1 MSSGRELMASAV
13 SHAAVALAL
22 GAWFDRARVPRR
34 ALIAGAALAVVPDLD
49 AIGFWL
55 GVPTGSLLGH
65 RGLTHSLSFAAVVGL
80 AAAWAFAED
89 RGLGGSRR
97 SLGVFFV
104 LAIASHGLLD
114 ALTNGGPGI
123 AFFSPFSNARY
134 FFPVRPIEVSP
145 ISLGGVFN
153 ARGLRILLSEMRW
166 VWLPAAVFAAA
177 GILVRRAGRRPG
189 SAPA

>member
-1 MSSGRELMASAV
+1 VSHGGELMASAV

-22 GAWFDRARVPRR
+22 GAWFDRTRVPPR
-34 ALIAGAALAVVPDLD
+34 ALLAAAALAVVPDLD

-55 GVPTGSLLGH
+55 GVPTGALLGH
-65 RGLTHSLSFAAVVGL
+65 RGLTHSLAFAAAAGL
-80 AAAWAFAED
+80 AAARVYAGTEGEGD
-89 RGLGGSRR
+89 RRR
-97 SLGVFFV
+97 WLGVYFV
-104 LAIASHGLLD
+104 LAIASHGVLD

-134 FFPVRPIEVSP
+134 FFPVRPIQVSP

-166 VWLPAAVFAAA
+166 VWIPALLLAAA
-177 GILVRRAGRRPG
+177 GILARRAWRSRP
-189 SAPA
+189 ARA